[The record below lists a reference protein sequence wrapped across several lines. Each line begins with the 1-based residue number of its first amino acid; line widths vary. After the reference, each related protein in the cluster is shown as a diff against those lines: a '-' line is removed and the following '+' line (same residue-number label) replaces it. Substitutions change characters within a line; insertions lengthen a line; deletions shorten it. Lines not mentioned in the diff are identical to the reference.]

1 MDKKQDKQND
11 ERVKKKPI
19 EEEMKENY
27 IDYAMSVII
36 GRALPDVRDGLKP
49 VHRRVLYAMQEL
61 GLLHNRPYRKCARI
75 VGDVLGKFHPHG
87 DQAAYDTL
95 VRMAQWFS
103 LRYLLIDGQGNFG
116 SVDGDPP
123 AAMRYTEARLSRIA
137 EEMLRDIEMNTVDFV
152 PNFDGS
158 IEEPVL
164 LPNRIPNLIVNG
176 SSGIAV
182 GMSTNMPPH
191 NLGEVCDAVIMLI
204 DNPDAGIDEL
214 MTAISGPDFPTG
226 GIICGKAGI
235 IRAYK
240 TGRGS
245 LKVRALVD
253 VDESGTIV
261 ITEIPYMANKSTLIE
276 HMAELAKSR
285 QIEGIRTIRDESD
298 KDGMR
303 IVIELQSGVS
313 PELVLNKLYQHTE
326 LETTFGI
333 INLAIVNNRP
343 KVMTLRELLFHF
355 IEHRRDIIVR
365 RTRFLLE
372 KAKARAHILEGLKI
386 ALSNIDRVVALIK
399 KSKDPAVAKSGLMKR
414 FRLSGKQADAILQM
428 RLQTLTGLEQGKIKE
443 EYDRLIEDIAKYKKI
458 LRSDKEVLAIVREE
472 TLEIK
477 DKYSDE
483 RRTRISGEVSEIC
496 DLDVV
501 PPDDV
506 VITMTSRGY
515 VKRIPVDEYRTQKRG
530 GKGIT
535 ATAIS
540 EDGFVKDMFIANNHD
555 HLLFFSN
562 KGRVHW
568 LRAFQLPTASRYSRG
583 KAIVNYLHLDEDEK
597 ISTTIPVSGFDKGKY
612 LLFSTKL
619 GQVKKT
625 ALSAYGRP
633 RKGGIIAINLREG
646 DRLIDVEVTDGKR
659 NMFLATKNGY
669 AIKFNERDVR
679 EMGRSA
685 AGVRGIKLRHGDEVI
700 GAEILEEG
708 EQILT
713 VSELGYGKRTEASFY
728 KVQRR
733 GGKGLI
739 NMKIVEKNGPVR
751 AIKKVTGEQD
761 EHLMLISNQ
770 GTAIRVATNGI
781 SLIGRSTQGVRVMRL
796 DEGDRLEDIELIEE
810 NGDEDNDNGE
820 NGNGDE
826 NGEALKEEDA
836 QS

>member
-1 MDKKQDKQND
+1 MEKKPND
-11 ERVKKKPI
+11 ERTIKKPI

-61 GLLHNRPYRKCARI
+61 GLSHNRMYRKSARI

-116 SVDGDPP
+116 SIDGDPP
-123 AAMRYTEARLSRIA
+123 AAMRYTEARFSRIA
-137 EEMLRDIEMNTVDFV
+137 DEMLKDIDMDTVDFV

-158 IEEPVL
+158 IQEPVL
-164 LPNRIPNLIVNG
+164 LPNRIPNLLING

-191 NLGEVCDAVIMLI
+191 NLREICDAVLMLV
-204 DNPDAGIDEL
+204 DNPEADTDQL
-214 MTAISGPDFPTG
+214 MTVIKGPDFPTG
-226 GIICGKAGI
+226 GIICGKDGI
-235 IRAYK
+235 LKAYK

-245 LKVRALVD
+245 IKVRALIETED
-253 VDESGTIV
+253 DDKTI
-261 ITEIPYMANKSTLIE
+261 IIKEIPYMVNKSKLIE
-276 HMAELAKSR
+276 HMAELVKNKHV
-285 QIEGIRTIRDESD
+285 EGIRTIRDESD

-303 IVIELQSGVS
+303 IVIELQSGMS
-313 PELVLNKLYQHTE
+313 ADLILNKLYQHTE
-326 LETTFGI
+326 IESTFGI

-343 KVMTLRELLFHF
+343 KIMTLRELLYHF
-355 IEHRRDIIVR
+355 IEHRKTIIIR

-399 KSKDPAVAKSGLMKR
+399 KSKDPAIAKKGLIKS
-414 FRLSGKQADAILQM
+414 FKLSGKQADAILQM
-428 RLQTLTGLEQGKIKE
+428 RLQSLTGLEQGKIKD
-443 EYDRLIEDIAKYKKI
+443 EYDRLMVDIAKYKKI
-458 LRSDKEVLAIVREE
+458 LRSEKEVLAIIREE
-472 TLEIK
+472 TIEVK
-477 DKYSDE
+477 DRYGDE
-483 RRTRISGEVSEIC
+483 RRTKISDDIS
-496 DLDVV
+496 DLCELDLVPEDEMVV
-501 PPDDV
+501 
-506 VITMTSRGY
+506 TMTSRGY
-515 VKRIPVDEYRTQKRG
+515 AKRIPVEEYRTQKRG

-535 ATAIS
+535 ATGIS

-555 HLLFFSN
+555 YLLFFSN

-568 LRAFQLPTASRYSRG
+568 MRTFQLPTGSRYSRG
-583 KAIVNYLHLDEDEK
+583 KAIVNYIHLDEDER
-597 ISTTIPVSGFDKGKY
+597 ISTTIPLRDFDEGKY

-625 ALSAYGRP
+625 AMKAYSRP

-646 DRLIDVEVTDGKR
+646 DRLIDVEVTDGKKR
-659 NMFLATKNGY
+659 IFLATKNGK
-669 AIKFNERDVR
+669 AIRFNEKDVR

-685 AGVRGIKLRHGDEVI
+685 AGVRGIRLRKGDEVI
-700 GAEILEEG
+700 GMEILEDG

-713 VSELGYGKRTEASFY
+713 VSELGYGKRTEGSFY

-733 GGKGLI
+733 GGMGLI
-739 NMKIVEKNGPVR
+739 NMKIVEKNGPVK
-751 AIKKVTGEQD
+751 AVKKVTGEDGEQ
-761 EHLMLISNQ
+761 LMLISNQ

-796 DEGDRLEDIELIEE
+796 GEGDRLEEMELIED
-810 NGDEDNDNGE
+810 NGDEE
-820 NGNGDE
+820 EGNGDE
-826 NGEALKEEDA
+826 EAPKNEE
-836 QS
+836 